1 MTVNDLSILLAA
13 IDIAIRR
20 GAYSI
25 LEVGAIGDV
34 AAKLNEF
41 LKNANEQAAAAKAA
55 EEGAADTG
63 EAPAEQPAE

>member
-1 MTVNDLSILLAA
+1 MSILLAA
-13 IDIAIRR
+13 IDIAIKR

-34 AAKLNEF
+34 ATKLNEF

-55 EEGAADTG
+55 EEGAAEG
-63 EAPAEQPAE
+63 QAPAEQAAE